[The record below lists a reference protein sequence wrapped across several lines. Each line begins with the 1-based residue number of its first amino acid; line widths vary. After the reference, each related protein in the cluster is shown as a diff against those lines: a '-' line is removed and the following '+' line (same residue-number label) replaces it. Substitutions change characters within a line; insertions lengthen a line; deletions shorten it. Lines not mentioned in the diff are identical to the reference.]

1 MLFKAT
7 FWVKLHLFWKIIL
20 VGSLKERII
29 DFTLIYNKY
38 KKPLYNYLFKIVR
51 AEMLAED
58 IMQNVFLKLYDNI
71 ARIRHAELVEIW
83 IFRTARNEAYT
94 HFRRTK
100 NKIEEDIANYET
112 VLPSSNLINEF
123 EQQELID
130 LIEEELRQMD
140 SSQSEVYYLKEYS
153 GLSYK
158 EIAGIMEITED
169 LVRSRIFK
177 IRQKLKAV
185 ILKLERG

>member
-1 MLFKAT
+1 M
-7 FWVKLHLFWKIIL
+7 
-20 VGSLKERII
+20 LKENII
-29 DFTLIYNKY
+29 DFTLVYNKY

-58 IMQNVFLKLYDNI
+58 IMQNVFLKLYDNMS
-71 ARIRHAELVEIW
+71 RIRHTEFIEVW
-83 IFRTARNEAYT
+83 IFRTARNEAFT

-100 NKIEEDIANYET
+100 NKVAEDISDYES
-112 VLPSSNLINEF
+112 VLPSSNLIYDL

-130 LIEEELRQMD
+130 LIEDALKQMD
-140 SSQSEVYYLKEYS
+140 SAQSEVYYLKEYS

-158 EIAGIMEITED
+158 EIAGIMDITED

-177 IRQKLKAV
+177 VRQKLRTA
-185 ILKLERG
+185 IIKLERG

>member
-1 MLFKAT
+1 
-7 FWVKLHLFWKIIL
+7 
-20 VGSLKERII
+20 
-29 DFTLIYNKY
+29 
-38 KKPLYNYLFKIVR
+38 
-51 AEMLAED
+51 MLAED

>member
-1 MLFKAT
+1 M
-7 FWVKLHLFWKIIL
+7 
-20 VGSLKERII
+20 KESII

-38 KKPLYNYLFKIVR
+38 KKPLYNYLYKIVR

-58 IMQNVFLKLYDNI
+58 IMQNVFLKLYDNMS
-71 ARIRHAELVEIW
+71 RIRHTEPRFAERVVEVW

-100 NKIEEDIANYET
+100 NKIEEDITNYES
-112 VLPSSNLINEF
+112 VLPSSNLVNDF

-130 LIEEELRQMD
+130 LIEEELKQMEPA
-140 SSQSEVYYLKEYS
+140 QSEVYYLKEYS

-177 IRQKLKAV
+177 VRQKLRTA
-185 ILKLERG
+185 IIKLERG

>member
-1 MLFKAT
+1 
-7 FWVKLHLFWKIIL
+7 
-20 VGSLKERII
+20 
-29 DFTLIYNKY
+29 
-38 KKPLYNYLFKIVR
+38 
-51 AEMLAED
+51 MLAED

-83 IFRTARNEAYT
+83 IFRTARNEAFTY
-94 HFRRTK
+94 FRNTK
-100 NKIEEDIANYET
+100 NKIEEDITPFESK
-112 VLPSSNLINEF
+112 LPSSDFLYDF
-123 EQQELID
+123 EQKELIQI
-130 LIEEELRQMD
+130 IEEELKHMD
-140 SSQSEVYYLKEYS
+140 TSQSEVYYLKEYS

-177 IRQKLKAV
+177 VRQKLKVA

>member
-1 MLFKAT
+1 M
-7 FWVKLHLFWKIIL
+7 HLFRKIIPA
-20 VGSLKERII
+20 GTLKENII

-38 KKPLYNYLFKIVR
+38 KKPLYNYLYKIVR

-71 ARIRHAELVEIW
+71 SRIRHSELVELW

-100 NKIEEDIANYET
+100 NKIEEDITNYES
-112 VLPSSNLINEF
+112 VLPSSNLVNDF

-130 LIEEELRQMD
+130 LIEVELKQMEPA
-140 SSQSEVYYLKEYS
+140 QSEVYYLKEYS

-158 EIAGIMEITED
+158 EIAEIMGITED

-177 IRQKLKAV
+177 VRQKLRTA
-185 ILKLERG
+185 IIKLERG

>member
-1 MLFKAT
+1 M
-7 FWVKLHLFWKIIL
+7 
-20 VGSLKERII
+20 KESII

-38 KKPLYNYLFKIVR
+38 KKPLYNYLYKIVR

-58 IMQNVFLKLYDNI
+58 IMQNVFLKLYDNMS
-71 ARIRHAELVEIW
+71 RIRHTGLIEIW

-100 NKIEEDIANYET
+100 NKIEEDITNYES
-112 VLPSSNLINEF
+112 VLPSSNLVNDF

-130 LIEEELRQMD
+130 LIEVELKQMEPA
-140 SSQSEVYYLKEYS
+140 QSEVYYLKEYS

-158 EIAGIMEITED
+158 EIAEIMEITED

-177 IRQKLKAV
+177 VRQKLRTA
-185 ILKLERG
+185 IIKLERG

>member
-1 MLFKAT
+1 M
-7 FWVKLHLFWKIIL
+7 
-20 VGSLKERII
+20 KENII

-38 KKPLYNYLFKIVR
+38 KKPLFNYLYKIVR

-71 ARIRHAELVEIW
+71 TRIRHTELVEIW

-94 HFRRTK
+94 HFRRNK
-100 NKIEEDIANYET
+100 NKVEEDITNYES
-112 VLPSSNLINEF
+112 VLTSSNLIYDL

-130 LIEEELRQMD
+130 LIEEELKQMD
-140 SSQSEVYYLKEYS
+140 SAQSEVYYLKEYS

-158 EIAGIMEITED
+158 EIAEIMEITED

-177 IRQKLKAV
+177 VRQKLRTA
-185 ILKLERG
+185 IIKLERG